1 MPTDLE
7 AAFAR
12 KRKLQR
18 EREKERQDNT
28 TTVSVLIIVCLVMV
42 VLLFV
47 DKSYAQALQCFEFQL
62 WYKLRASRRF
72 LE

>member
-7 AAFAR
+7 AAVAR
-12 KRKLQR
+12 KRRVQR
-18 EREKERQDNT
+18 EKEKERQDNT
-28 TTVSVLIIVCLVMV
+28 TILSVLMIACLVMV

-62 WYKLRASRRF
+62 W
-72 LE
+72 